1 MTILKTFPEDAG
13 GTWWIGLS
21 QEEHQAASNRIRAA
35 RLAAG
40 EEDLGDDYY
49 DRSKPIQKE
58 LTEDE
63 QRSIETFFKHTG
75 LKTGE
80 ISEADLE
87 LTYPKLK

>member
-1 MTILKTFPEDAG
+1 MTSKIIYPEEAG
-13 GTWWIGLS
+13 GTWWISLS

-49 DRSKPIQKE
+49 DRSKPMQNE

-75 LKTGE
+75 LKIDE
-80 ISEADLE
+80 ISETDVE